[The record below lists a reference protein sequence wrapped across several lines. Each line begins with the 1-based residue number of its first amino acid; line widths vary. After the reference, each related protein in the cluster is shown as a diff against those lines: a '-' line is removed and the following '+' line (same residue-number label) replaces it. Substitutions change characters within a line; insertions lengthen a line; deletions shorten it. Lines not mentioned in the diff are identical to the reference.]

1 MAITNKG
8 SKWERKNSLYL
19 LFGFIPVLNCL
30 AFFHMSSR
38 VKNKKWSILGWVVL
52 ILNIAMLLITFL
64 VASTTN
70 PNSIPSYSSIQKTP
84 TIVDYLNSEQKK
96 RYYEDSDY
104 AFSTEFKLTE
114 EYDNY
119 KKAYDQWCENEK
131 EWKKQPEISAQ
142 IEAYERFRGIQY
154 GVRQFVPLIL
164 LMLDFICLIILITD
178 RPKYLKL
185 LEQSEN
191 KSSITNR
198 INSVTKSI
206 VQNTNDNKKEEVQSN
221 NSKQIDINSA
231 NEDELSSLQGLTIV
245 DAKKAISYR
254 DEHNGF
260 NNMDEFFDCINA
272 KPHIIVALE
281 KQLTV
286 GEYRVVKPSKTDNP
300 GKRMLDL

>member
-64 VASTTN
+64 VTSATN
-70 PNSIPSYSSIQKTP
+70 PNSMPSYSSIQQTP
-84 TIVDYLNSEQKK
+84 KIVDYLNAEQKK
-96 RYYEDSDY
+96 LYYEDSAY
-104 AFSTEFKLTE
+104 AFSTEFMLTE
-114 EYDNY
+114 EYANY
-119 KKAYDQWCENEK
+119 DKAYNQYLKDVE
-131 EWKKQPEISAQ
+131 EWKKQPEIAEQ
-142 IEAYERFRGIQY
+142 IEAYERFRGFQY
-154 GVRQFVPLIL
+154 GVRQFIPLIL

-191 KSSITNR
+191 KNSITNR
-198 INSVTKSI
+198 INSVTKNI
-206 VQNTNDNKKEEVQSN
+206 VQNTNDNKKVEVQSN

-231 NEDELSSLQGLTIV
+231 SEDELSSLQGLTIV

-260 NNMDEFFDCINA
+260 NNMDEFFNCINA
-272 KPHIIVALE
+272 KPHIIVAIE
-281 KQLTV
+281 KQLIV
-286 GEYRVVKPSKTDNP
+286 GEYKAVKPSKTDNS